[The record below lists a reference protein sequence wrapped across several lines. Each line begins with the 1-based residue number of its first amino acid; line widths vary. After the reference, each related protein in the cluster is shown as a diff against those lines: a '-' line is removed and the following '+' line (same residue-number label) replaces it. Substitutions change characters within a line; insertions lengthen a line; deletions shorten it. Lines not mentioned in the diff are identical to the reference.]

1 MWARRPH
8 KHRGNMQ
15 ASHRN
20 VQVTYAHE
28 LLTSNKWIVLDSV
41 VYIKCLCL
49 FSVTLRAVGAL
60 QFKIPVYNLYIWFLK
75 IKLTLTFLQHI
86 QLAIHKYNRYI
97 PNFNHMFAIS
107 PE

>member
-1 MWARRPH
+1 MLAWVFLDCGKAAIWARRPH

-20 VQVTYAHE
+20 VQLTYAHE

-75 IKLTLTFLQHI
+75 IKLTLTLVPF
-86 QLAIHKYNRYI
+86 
-97 PNFNHMFAIS
+97 FATHS
-107 PE
+107 TCYT